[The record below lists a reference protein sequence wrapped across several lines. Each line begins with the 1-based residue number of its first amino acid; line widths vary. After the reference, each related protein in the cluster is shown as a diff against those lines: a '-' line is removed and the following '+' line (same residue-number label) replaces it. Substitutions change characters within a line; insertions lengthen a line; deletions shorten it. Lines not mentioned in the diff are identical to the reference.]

1 MIDYRVLVK
10 FELEVTEFIEL
21 WHLLQDRN
29 TYVTYKLQDNL
40 LLQYE
45 KQVYA
50 DDEKMLEFMTN
61 NIK

>member
-1 MIDYRVLVK
+1 MLVK

-29 TYVTYKLQDNL
+29 TYVTSKLQDNL
-40 LLQYE
+40 LIQYE

-50 DDEKMLEFMTN
+50 DDEKMLECMTN

>member
-1 MIDYRVLVK
+1 MLVK
-10 FELEVTEFIEL
+10 FELETTEFIEL

-29 TYVTYKLQDNL
+29 TYVTSKLQDKL
-40 LLQYE
+40 LLQYA

-50 DDEKMLEFMTN
+50 EDEQMLEFMTN

>member
-1 MIDYRVLVK
+1 MLVK

-21 WHLLQDRN
+21 WHLLKDRN
-29 TYVTYKLQDNL
+29 TYVTSKLQDNL
-40 LLQYE
+40 LLQYA

-50 DDEKMLEFMTN
+50 DDEKMLEFMGN

>member
-1 MIDYRVLVK
+1 MLVK
-10 FELEVTEFIEL
+10 FELETTEFIEL

-29 TYVTYKLQDNL
+29 TYVTSKLQDNL

-50 DDEKMLEFMTN
+50 DDEKN
-61 NIK
+61 VRIYDK

>member
-29 TYVTYKLQDNL
+29 TYVTSKLQDNL

>member
-1 MIDYRVLVK
+1 MLVK

-21 WHLLQDRN
+21 WHLFQDRN
-29 TYVTYKLQDNL
+29 TYVTSKLQDNL